1 MPHPADSLHDRIA
14 RTGNFACVGI
24 DPVLELL
31 PEPLRQEHTDPARA
45 IEAFS
50 IGVADAVAR
59 TVPAVKFQS
68 ACYERF
74 GHAGVRALESSI
86 RHAVDAGSA
95 VVLDVK
101 RGDIGISAAHY
112 AAACARTGAHF
123 VTLSGYMGPSTI
135 EPFLDAGLGVF
146 VLVRTSNPDSDAIQS
161 LRLEDGRTV
170 AEATADMTHALGRSR
185 RGLCGISA
193 VGAVV
198 GATQSAHAADLRARM
213 PDQVFL
219 VPGFGAQGGKPDDIR
234 AMLRASACSPQD
246 AGVLVTA
253 SRSVIYPS
261 APNGD
266 WRDAVAAAA
275 IAMVRQLQP
284 CTPRPEPV

>member
-14 RTGNFACVGI
+14 RMGNFACVGI
-24 DPVLELL
+24 DPALEHL
-31 PEPLRQEHTDPARA
+31 PSPLRQEHTDPARA

-50 IGVADAVAR
+50 IGVTDAVAR

-74 GHAGVRALESSI
+74 GHAGLRALEVSI
-86 RHAVDAGSA
+86 RHAADAGLA

-161 LRLEDGRTV
+161 LRLEDGRSV
-170 AEATADMTHALGRSR
+170 DEAMADMTNALGEPRCGR
-185 RGLCGISA
+185 CGISA

-198 GATQSAHAADLRARM
+198 GATQSAHAAALRARM
-213 PDQVFL
+213 PDQFFL
-219 VPGFGAQGGKPDDIR
+219 VPGFGAQGGRPEDIR
-234 AMLRASACSPQD
+234 AMLRKHAQSPQD

-253 SRSVIYPS
+253 SRSVIYPPAS
-261 APNGD
+261 SVD
-266 WRDAVAAAA
+266 WRDSIASAAKAL
-275 IAMVRQLQP
+275 VEQLQP
-284 CTPRPEPV
+284 CASGRWPV